1 MSSHHNSTALAAA
14 EECLRKAV
22 AVDPT
27 YYEALLMLAELIITS
42 TYLRLVDNSAN
53 RATAQTVCD
62 YSADTL
68 AVCRVLCR
76 AVYHVCV

>member
-42 TYLRLVDNSAN
+42 TYLRLVDNSA
-53 RATAQTVCD
+53 
-62 YSADTL
+62 
-68 AVCRVLCR
+68 
-76 AVYHVCV
+76 